1 MDKIILN
8 SNMLPGK
15 VGQPGTIEDLKRLS
29 KLLKMDVA
37 NFGGKN
43 FEGFPTGIADRIA
56 DVLDR
61 DYNKDT
67 STVCVF
73 NDIALEQ
80 TYSLLSRGYKLKNI
94 YLVFGKWE
102 RHGRKVTASLDMTSF
117 EIVKEYLKNNFKNKF
132 NLLNLSDVYNTGNN
146 NMNKFDLVI
155 ANPPYALGNEITRR
169 IMECGKKAVVIM
181 PHSAFISG
189 DLYRRVDLDSAIYMS
204 KAESQTYFDAA
215 VPPLTIGTVH
225 QYQTNDLDAFE
236 WKLRD
241 ASLTIQL
248 IYDFNR
254 KHADCC
260 ELKGA
265 ILRHSNLHVKDG
277 KSLSAFDPGCFQLYS
292 QADYERSLVFGI
304 YYVENGLHKDDGDA
318 ADNQWNYKLK
328 SYQEFQDWMLTKDKR
343 SDLHKAQF
351 KTPQEKI
358 NVAYWMYKEKLYS
371 LILKQLSEAGASG
384 TIEYIK
390 YITIPHIDWSH
401 TDITYTDEYVL
412 NQMGLKWN
420 ERRDGVEK
428 L

>member
-155 ANPPYALGNEITRR
+155 ANPPYEIGNAVIIESMRHCD
-169 IMECGKKAVVIM
+169 EAVVLM
-181 PHSAFISG
+181 PLSRYKKDG
-189 DLYRRVDLDSAIYMS
+189 LYKKIKNIDIIPMGTAGF
-204 KAESQTYFDAA
+204 EDADTT
-215 VPPLTIGTVH
+215 PHI
-225 QYQTNDLDAFE
+225 
-236 WKLRD
+236 
-241 ASLTIQL
+241 
-248 IYDFNR
+248 
-254 KHADCC
+254 C
-260 ELKGA
+260 ELK
-265 ILRHSNLHVKDG
+265 SNYNNNF
-277 KSLSAFDPGCFQLYS
+277 SYEEIQLYS
-292 QADYERSLVFGI
+292 YDQKWIKYYRENLKRKSSWECSYRVESPHPINTTFLLTIRTGVDGVHKTKNCLDYKWN
-304 YYVENGLHKDDGDA
+304 VENICD
-318 ADNQWNYKLK
+318 YSMFPK
-328 SYQEFQDWMLTKDKR
+328 STGTQAVFST
-343 SDLHKAQF
+343 F
-351 KTPQEKI
+351 KTNIERQNIINWWYQSKI
-358 NVAYWMYKEKLYS
+358 ASNIVKGINRQSISESYS
-371 LILKQLSEAGASG
+371 FLPKVNWTKSWTDEEILKDYG
-384 TIEYIK
+384 
-390 YITIPHIDWSH
+390 
-401 TDITYTDEYVL
+401 YTDEEIKEIL
-412 NQMGLKWN
+412 SL
-420 ERRDGVEK
+420 
-428 L
+428 